1 MTRAEK
7 VEIAL
12 IAAATPGGFFIG
24 RTLFPEHLAL
34 GSLLLVIFS
43 LLMVQSLLRD
53 LWLLFTRASGPPA
66 IAPEAAQCMCMESA
80 VGVIGILAGIIILG
94 AGIGRPVE
102 LAAWVWAIL
111 FFIAAA
117 TGFLIKDFVFTWN
130 PWSIRREKNH
140 LNIVVKW
147 RK

>member
-1 MTRAEK
+1 MTHAEK

-12 IAAATPGGFFIG
+12 IAAAAPGGSFIG
-24 RTLFPEHLAL
+24 PTLFPEHPAL
-34 GSLLLVIFS
+34 GSLLLVVFS

-53 LWLLFTRASGPPA
+53 LWLLFSGPPA
-66 IAPEAAQCMCMESA
+66 IAPEAAHCMCMESA
-80 VGVIGILAGIIILG
+80 VGAIGMVGGITILG
-94 AGIGRPVE
+94 AGIGQPVE
-102 LAAWVWAIL
+102 LAAWAWAIL
-111 FFIAAA
+111 FFSATA